1 MAAIIAFMISIG
13 VILTAEEATPT
24 LIDQYE
30 DQYHQSIIVEDV
42 DTM

>member
-13 VILTAEEATPT
+13 VILTAEEATPA

-30 DQYHQSIIVEDV
+30 AEYHQSIVV
-42 DTM
+42 DDTDSI